1 MHGTKTF
8 GIRQKD
14 RQTNRRLSREIISVS
29 IAPNKPG
36 NEFQT
41 FTLLPS
47 KNKFNIFLIQKQLI
61 NYSAEM
67 FVFSIVEMNHSREFS
82 LNQLH
87 DYIKIFSKEIPVIQ
101 S

>member
-41 FTLLPS
+41 ELPS

-67 FVFSIVEMNHSREFS
+67 CFFSIVEMNHSREFL
-82 LNQLH
+82 LNQLPN
-87 DYIKIFSKEIPVIQ
+87 YIKIFSKEIPVIQ
-101 S
+101 